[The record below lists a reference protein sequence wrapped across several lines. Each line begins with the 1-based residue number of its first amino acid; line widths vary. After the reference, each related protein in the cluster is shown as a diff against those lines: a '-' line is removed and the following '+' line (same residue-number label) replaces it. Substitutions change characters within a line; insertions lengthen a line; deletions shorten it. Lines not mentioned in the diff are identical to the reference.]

1 MALSKEDMELL
12 ASVKE
17 ELGSTPSLSPDDMA
31 LLNEVRTELTPEDSA
46 LLDEVRSALNPEPV
60 NTPVDPEI
68 AATNAKLAQ
77 TKADVPSLDD
87 LKADVPKL
95 SDIKKP
101 KAEMKAAGYNA
112 FEHLAAG
119 VELVNE
125 GLTAGFSHEIEAAV
139 STAFLGAKAALS
151 GEVIDV
157 GSTYNA
163 ELNRLSGFL
172 QEYKEAHP
180 VLSAVAEAGATVP
193 AVALTGAATAVRGA
207 VGAVAKASAAPQNLV
222 RSGTT
227 YGAVS
232 GYGHSEGDAEQQI
245 KDTVAGA
252 ALGGMTAGLVQ
263 SVGAAARTLYDTVG
277 KEAAGRAVAKMEQ
290 GYFTY
295 REQGLN
301 QAESYK
307 RALRDTGLDAGRL
320 QEATSKAGRKVNLA
334 REDAAL
340 RETLTKPIPGL
351 PPKRQQLLAEQAAKA
366 VEVEKSLKSVGIKPG
381 VTVDAPAG
389 QVLLDTPKRTKKR
402 TLSLGQSSDYKSQSR
417 AQLFTDSV
425 KHEASWFL
433 RPFSSAVRK
442 ISPGLADRVI
452 TADFDAHAT
461 EMKYLTRASGVL
473 QAASKLAPKDRK
485 AISNLLLQGQW
496 DQAKTIA
503 AKYNGVKV
511 KSIGDRKPTSINL
524 AHEIDSIKALYD
536 DIYNEKQAVGID
548 HPKIDNFWHR
558 SVKDYNALNK
568 ALGNEDRNLF
578 EVALSKA
585 KADKG
590 KDLTPEEEDAVLSR
604 VLKGT
609 SDVVRVTE
617 KNKKRVFKHLKNEYL
632 PMYHDAFDSL
642 AVYITKSAKQIARA
656 RAFGGP
662 KGTTGQAIV
671 ESPKDPFTRFIREAL
686 DNKEITYKESKELI
700 QAFQVRYGP
709 GEQTMPEFFATL
721 RNLGYMTR
729 LANPGAA
736 LTNLMD
742 LGWSGYMYGMG
753 STIKAAMSVARGKQ
767 LARLEDVGLKIAAYE
782 MTDPG
787 RFTKALTAALKY
799 SLFSKLDRFSKETLL
814 NAQWDKMRK
823 TVGTPEFVNRWEPV
837 LGASRLARLKKDLD
851 ANKLTYDGKLV
862 LWHGLADVQ
871 PISASEMPLGA
882 LNNPKGR
889 LFYAM
894 KTYMLKQLDSVLR
907 ETVRQKDTKT
917 AFKNTMALGLWLTM
931 SGVSTQTL
939 KSMIMGKEVN
949 PDGVPDAVMENM
961 LRVAGLSTFA
971 VDQLHRTGDITGFVL
986 DLMSPPLSVLEHAY
1000 SDVKKNVQEPGSSL
1014 DTLQDLPVVGALG
1027 YNWFG
1032 GGLEKTLSK
1041 KEKREKQEMVPE
1053 TVRELKAER
1062 RKERAKLRELY
1073 GR

>member
-1 MALSKEDMELL
+1 MALTKEDMELL
-12 ASVKE
+12 ASAKD
-17 ELGSTPSLSPDDMA
+17 ELGSAPSLSPEEPQAATSEA
-31 LLNEVRTELTPEDSA
+31 LTSQDRA
-46 LLDEVRSALNPEPV
+46 LLDEARSALNPAPISE
-60 NTPVDPEI
+60 PVDPEI
-68 AATNAKLAQ
+68 AATSAKLAQ
-77 TKADVPSLDD
+77 TKADVPTLGD
-87 LKADVPKL
+87 LKADVPAL
-95 SDIKKP
+95 ADIKKP
-101 KAEMKAAGYNA
+101 RTEIKAAGYNA

-125 GLTAGFSHEIEAAV
+125 GLTAGFAHEIEAAV
-139 STAFLGAKAALS
+139 STAFQAAKSALS
-151 GEVIDV
+151 GEVSDV
-157 GSTYNA
+157 GSTYDA

-172 QEYKEAHP
+172 KEYKEAHP
-180 VLSAVAEAGATVP
+180 VMSTIVEAGATLP

-207 VGAVAKASAAPQNLV
+207 VGAVAQASVAPQNLM
-222 RSGTT
+222 RSGTV
-227 YGAVS
+227 YGAAS
-232 GYGHSEGDAEQQI
+232 GYGHAEGEAEQQI

-263 SVGAAARTLYDTVG
+263 SVGTAARTLYDAVG
-277 KEAAGRAVAKMEQ
+277 KEAAGKAVAKMEQ

-307 RALRDTGLDAGRL
+307 RALRDTGLDSGRL
-320 QEATSKAGRKVNLA
+320 RDATSKAGRKVNLA
-334 REDAAL
+334 REDEVL
-340 RETLTKPIPGL
+340 RETLAKPIPGL
-351 PPKRQQLLAEQAAKA
+351 TPPRQKLLAAQAAKA
-366 VEVEKSLKSVGIKPG
+366 AEVEQSLKAVGIKPG
-381 VTVDAPAG
+381 ITVDAPAG

-402 TLSLGQSSDYKSQSR
+402 TLSLGQSANYTPQSKTK
-417 AQLFTDSV
+417 LFLDSA
-425 KHEASWFL
+425 KNEASWFL

-442 ISPGLADRVI
+442 ISPGLADRVT
-452 TADFDAHAT
+452 TADFDAHFT
-461 EMKYLTRASGVL
+461 EMKYLSRASGVL
-473 QAASKLAPKDRK
+473 QAATKLAPKDRK
-485 AISNLLLQGQW
+485 AISDLLLQGQW
-496 DQAKTIA
+496 DQAKTVA
-503 AKYNGVKV
+503 AKYKGVKV
-511 KSIGDRKPTSINL
+511 RSIGDRQPVSVNL

-536 DIYNEKQAVGID
+536 DIYTEKQAVGID

-558 SVKDYNALNK
+558 SVKDYSALNK

-578 EVALSKA
+578 DVALSKA

-590 KDLTPEEEDAVLSR
+590 KDLTTEEEDAVLSR

-632 PMYHDAFDSL
+632 PMYQDAFDSL
-642 AVYITKSAKQIARA
+642 AMYITKSAKQIARA
-656 RAFGGP
+656 RAFGGAQ
-662 KGTTGQAIV
+662 GTAGQAIV
-671 ESPKDPFTRFIREAL
+671 ESPKDPFMRFIREAL
-686 DNKEITYKESKELI
+686 DKKEITYTESKDLI

-753 STIKAAMSVARGKQ
+753 STIKSAMSVARGKQ
-767 LARLEDVGLKIAAYE
+767 LARMEDVGLKVAAYE

-787 RFTKALTAALKY
+787 RFTKALTGSLKY

-837 LGASRLARLKKDLD
+837 LGTSRLALLKKDLD

-871 PISASEMPLGA
+871 PISASETPLGA
-882 LNNPKGR
+882 LSNPKGR

-894 KTYMLKQLDSVLR
+894 KTYMLKQLDSILR
-907 ETVRQKDTKT
+907 ETVRQKDIKT
-917 AFKNTMALGLWLTM
+917 AFKNTMALGLWLTL

-939 KSMIMGKEVN
+939 KSLIMGKEVN
-949 PDGVPDAVMENM
+949 PDGVPDAVLENM

-1000 SDVKKNVQEPGSSL
+1000 SDVKKNVQEPGSSF
-1014 DTLQDLPVVGALG
+1014 DTLQDLPVVGALS

-1041 KEKREKQEMVPE
+1041 KEKREKQERAPE
-1053 TVRELKAER
+1053 SLRELQAER
-1062 RKERAKLRELY
+1062 REERAKLRESY